1 MDMNLLGSADL
12 SDRSVLLRVDF
23 NVPLEEGKVG
33 DDTRIKAALPTI
45 KYILDKNAKL
55 IIISHLGRPKGKVD
69 KALSLE
75 VVAKQLQTY
84 LPNKVKFIDQTV
96 GEVVSREVKQ
106 LKPKEILV
114 LENLRFNEE
123 EKAND
128 EEFAK
133 ELAALAEVY
142 VNDAF
147 GVSHRAH
154 ASVNALPILMG
165 EKAYAGFLL
174 EKELDI
180 AKKIL
185 KNPERPFTAIIGG
198 SKVSD
203 KIGVIE
209 SLLNKVDHL
218 IIGGGMANTF
228 ISAKGYPVGTS
239 LYEPDKVELAKEILE
254 KAKNLNVSIHLPID
268 VVTAKEFAAT
278 AEPHY
283 FDIDEIPDDEM
294 VLDIGPDSC
303 DDFSDVLKSSKL
315 IVWNGP
321 VGVFEMEAF
330 SVGTRTIAAI
340 LSAADAEVVIGG
352 GDSAAA
358 ITKFGYADDMDH
370 ISTGGGAFLELM
382 EGKTL
387 PGVAALIKTR
397 RD

>member
-1 MDMNLLGSADL
+1 
-12 SDRSVLLRVDF
+12 VLLRVDF
-23 NVPLEEGKVG
+23 NVPLEEGKVS

-69 KALSLE
+69 KTLSLE
-75 VVAKQLQTY
+75 VVAKKLQTY
-84 LPNKVKFIDQTV
+84 LSNKVKFIDQTV
-96 GEVVSREVKQ
+96 GQEVSKEVKQ

-133 ELAALAEVY
+133 KLSELAEVY

-239 LYEPDKVELAKEILE
+239 LYEPDKVELAKELLE
-254 KAKNLNVSIHLPID
+254 KAKKLNVAIHLPID

-340 LSAADAEVVIGG
+340 LSSADAEVVIGG

-387 PGVAALIKTR
+387 PGVAALTKTR

>member
-23 NVPLEEGKVG
+23 NVPLEEGKVS

-69 KALSLE
+69 KTLSLE
-75 VVAKQLQTY
+75 VVAKKLQTY
-84 LPNKVKFIDQTV
+84 LSNKVKFIDQTV
-96 GEVVSREVKQ
+96 GQEVSKEVKQ

-133 ELAALAEVY
+133 KLSELAEVY

-239 LYEPDKVELAKEILE
+239 LYEPDKVELAKELLE
-254 KAKNLNVSIHLPID
+254 KAKKLNVAIHLPID
-268 VVTAKEFAAT
+268 VVTAKKFAAT

-303 DDFSDVLKSSKL
+303 DDFSDVLKFSKL

-340 LSAADAEVVIGG
+340 LSSADAEVVIGG

-387 PGVAALIKTR
+387 PGVAALTKTR

>member
-1 MDMNLLGSADL
+1 
-12 SDRSVLLRVDF
+12 VLLRVDF

>member
-23 NVPLEEGKVG
+23 NVPLENGEVG

-45 KYILDKNAKL
+45 NYILDKNAKL
-55 IIISHLGRPKGKVD
+55 IIISHLGRPKGKID
-69 KALSLE
+69 NNLSLK
-75 VVAKQLQTY
+75 VVGERLQTF
-84 LPNKVKFIDQTV
+84 LSNEVHFINETV
-96 GEVVSREVKQ
+96 GEKVREKVNQ
-106 LKPKEILV
+106 LNPKEILV
-114 LENLRFNEE
+114 LENLRFNKG
-123 EKAND
+123 EKSND
-128 EEFAK
+128 NEFAK
-133 ELAALAEVY
+133 KLAQLADVF

-147 GVSHRAH
+147 GVSHRKH
-154 ASVNALPILMG
+154 ASVSALPLLMKD
-165 EKAYAGFLL
+165 KAYAGFLL
-174 EKELDI
+174 EKELKV

-185 KNPERPFTAIIGG
+185 QNPIRPFTAIIGG

-209 SLLNKVDHL
+209 SLLKKVDHL
-218 IIGGGMANTF
+218 VIGGGMANTF
-228 ISAKGYPVGTS
+228 IKAKGYSVGKS
-239 LYEPDKVELAKEILE
+239 LYEPEKVELAKKIIE
-254 KAKNLNVSIHLPID
+254 KADKLNVSIHLPSD
-268 VVTAKEFAAT
+268 VVTAKEFSAT

-303 DDFSDVLKSSKL
+303 DDFSDVIKASKL

-340 LSAADAEVVIGG
+340 LSATDAEVIIGG
-352 GDSAAA
+352 GDSASA

-387 PGVAALIKTR
+387 PGVAALTKTGS
-397 RD
+397 D